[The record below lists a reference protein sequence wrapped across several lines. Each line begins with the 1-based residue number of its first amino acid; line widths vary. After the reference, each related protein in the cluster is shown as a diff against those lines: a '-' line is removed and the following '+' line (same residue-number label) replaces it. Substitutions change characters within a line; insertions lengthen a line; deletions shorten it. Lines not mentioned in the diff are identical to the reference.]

1 MISKKIIYLLIIY
14 ALIIILN
21 IIINK
26 HKFNILEK
34 NIISDLLNVKQLINF
49 IVRILIGYYYTNYW
63 KIIFIAECGI
73 EIFYYIKYNNDNTID
88 LSWNIIGFMTGLI
101 LKYYKTTD
109 DKNKTIN
116 KSSNDNLSNNKACI
130 DSSSEPISDQVVES
144 VSEPVSD
151 QVAEPVL
158 DQVAEPVSEP
168 VLEPVSEPAGES
180 IAVSE
185 PVTELVT
192 KPVTEAVTEPVTE
205 AVSEPVTEAVSEPV
219 TEAVSV
225 PVTEAVSEPVTEV
238 VSEPVTDTAV
248 EQVAELVTKQTVN
261 PAIEFFDTLTDKSIE
276 TNTNKKSE
284 NQLLNVNSDGVD
296 LQVVDIENESKSYL
310 KEMFENSDKKMRKM
324 NETNKK
330 HKKHKKSKRKNK

>member
-1 MISKKIIYLLIIY
+1 M
-14 ALIIILN
+14 N

-130 DSSSEPISDQVVES
+130 DPSSEPIGEPVSDQLV
-144 VSEPVSD
+144 EPVSD
-151 QVAEPVL
+151 QVAEPV
-158 DQVAEPVSEP
+158 
-168 VLEPVSEPAGES
+168 SEPAGEP

-185 PVTELVT
+185 PVTVLVT
-192 KPVTEAVTEPVTE
+192 KPVTEAVSEPVAVAVSDPVTEAVSEAVAEAVSDPVAEAVSDPVTE

-219 TEAVSV
+219 TE
-225 PVTEAVSEPVTEV
+225 
-238 VSEPVTDTAV
+238 TAV

-261 PAIEFFDTLTDKSIE
+261 PSIEFFDTLTDKSIE
-276 TNTNKKSE
+276 TNTNKSE
-284 NQLLNVNSDGVD
+284 NQLLNVNSDDVD
-296 LQVVDIENESKSYL
+296 LQVVDIKNETKSYL
-310 KEMFENSDKKMRKM
+310 KEMFESSDKKMRKM

>member
-130 DSSSEPISDQVVES
+130 DPSSEPIGEPVSDQVVEP

-151 QVAEPVL
+151 QVAEPVS
-158 DQVAEPVSEP
+158 EPVSETCIRTCIRT
-168 VLEPVSEPAGES
+168 G
-180 IAVSE
+180 
-185 PVTELVT
+185 
-192 KPVTEAVTEPVTE
+192 
-205 AVSEPVTEAVSEPV
+205 
-219 TEAVSV
+219 
-225 PVTEAVSEPVTEV
+225 
-238 VSEPVTDTAV
+238 
-248 EQVAELVTKQTVN
+248 
-261 PAIEFFDTLTDKSIE
+261 
-276 TNTNKKSE
+276 
-284 NQLLNVNSDGVD
+284 
-296 LQVVDIENESKSYL
+296 YY
-310 KEMFENSDKKMRKM
+310 
-324 NETNKK
+324 
-330 HKKHKKSKRKNK
+330 